1 MSVGGYFTKVAARAR
16 NGMVFSLAL
25 SSMLCL
31 ISCQDSNMR
40 TSVHSPPVP
49 DTTPAAVAGTAAGT
63 REQIRRQPPVMVE
76 PDSNAPVIR
85 VAVLKD
91 AKSLRIAAGTSD
103 AVVFNGAGQEVMRV
117 PANSELQF
125 DAASS
130 VASINIA
137 QPGPQNVSAGRGAG
151 SDSLLR
157 IECERADG
165 ATLKLNGQD
174 VAPRITLTRPS
185 AQRGITAIARL
196 DLEEYLFGVLGG
208 EVPFEKWHPEAL
220 KAQAIASRSYAYFQL
235 KSNAGEA
242 YDVESTVMSQVFKTG
257 YRSNPILAQAVNST
271 RGQIMTFNGAPF
283 CAYFHSTC
291 GGHTDNG
298 ASVFP
303 DQPQARALHGANC
316 PYCSQSPHYRWRWTI
331 GKDVLTEKLR
341 PVAPNP
347 PMGQVRSVEFID
359 TNGLAIGPQ
368 SGTLRRVATV
378 RIKHQYGTFDMSGNA
393 FRLAVGARELKSML
407 FYQVTDGSGV
417 IDVNGGGFGHG
428 VGLCQFGS
436 QGMALAGQPCT
447 NILGMY
453 YPGASLTRMY

>member
-1 MSVGGYFTKVAARAR
+1 MSVGGYVSKVAARAR
-16 NGMVFSLAL
+16 GGMVFSLAL

-31 ISCQDSNMR
+31 MSCQDSNMR
-40 TSVHSPPVP
+40 TSIHSPPVP
-49 DTTPAAVAGTAAGT
+49 DETPASVAGTAAGT
-63 REQIRRQPPVMVE
+63 REQIKRQPPVMVE
-76 PDSNAPVIR
+76 PDTNAPVIR

-91 AKSLRIAAGTSD
+91 AKSLRIAAGSSD

-130 VASINIA
+130 VASITIA
-137 QPGPQNVSAGRGAG
+137 QAGPVNVSAGRGPA

-157 IECERADG
+157 IECERAEGAGG

-185 AQRGITAIARL
+185 PAARGITAIARL

-208 EVPFEKWHPEAL
+208 EVPFERWHPEAL
-220 KAQAIASRSYAYFQL
+220 KAQAIASRSYAYFQM
-235 KSNAGEA
+235 KNNAEQP
-242 YDVESTVMSQVFKTG
+242 YDVESTVMSQVFKAG

-271 RGQIMTFNGAPF
+271 RGQILTFNGAPF

-291 GGHTDNG
+291 GGHTENG
-298 ASVFP
+298 GAVFP
-303 DQPQARALHGANC
+303 DQPQARMLRGVNC
-316 PYCSQSPHYRWRWTI
+316 PYCTASPNYHWRWLI

-341 PVAPNP
+341 AVAPNP

-378 RIKHQYGTFDMSGNA
+378 RIKHQYGAFDLSGNA
-393 FRLAVGARELKSML
+393 FRLAVGATGFE
-407 FYQVTDGSGV
+407 
-417 IDVNGGGFGHG
+417 IDAVLSGHG
-428 VGLCQFGS
+428 RQRRDRCLRRRLRPRSWNVSIRFARHG
-436 QGMALAGQPCT
+436 AGRT
-447 NILGMY
+447 TVYEHSRHRTIR
-453 YPGASLTRMY
+453 AHR